1 MNGKRMIDVD
11 ELREELGF
19 SEHCENCK
27 QDKRDCQYGYYRSL
41 MDFCERLDVA
51 IETILERN
59 KAVKKKPLEPIVDSF
74 LNRRCPKCNAVLK
87 GRFCFECGQ
96 EVKWRG

>member
-1 MNGKRMIDVD
+1 MNRKRMIDVD

-19 SEHCENCK
+19 AEQCENCK
-27 QDKRDCQYGYYRSL
+27 QDKWDCQRGYYRSL

-59 KAVKKKPLEPIVDSF
+59 KAVKQK
-74 LNRRCPKCNAVLK
+74 AVKQDVQTKRHKL
-87 GRFCFECGQ
+87 G
-96 EVKWRG
+96 